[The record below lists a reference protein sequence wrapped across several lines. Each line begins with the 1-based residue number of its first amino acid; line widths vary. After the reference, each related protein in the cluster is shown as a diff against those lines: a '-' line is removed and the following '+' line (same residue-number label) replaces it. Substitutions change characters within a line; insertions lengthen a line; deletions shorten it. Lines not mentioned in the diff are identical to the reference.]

1 MSRIAMMGR
10 IIRRWMIHMMSV
22 GRRVIGISN
31 GRRIGI
37 VIIVVHDV
45 MRGGTSI
52 HSVRGDFLGGR
63 LVILGRVLR

>member
-31 GRRIGI
+31 GRRIRI
-37 VIIVVHDV
+37 VVVHDV
-45 MRGGTSI
+45 MRGGTGTSI
-52 HSVRGDFLGGR
+52 HSVRRDFLGGA
-63 LVILGRVLR
+63 

>member
-10 IIRRWMIHMMSV
+10 IIRRRVIYMMSV
-22 GRRVIGISN
+22 GRIIGISN
-31 GRRIGI
+31 GRRIRI
-37 VIIVVHDV
+37 VIVHDV